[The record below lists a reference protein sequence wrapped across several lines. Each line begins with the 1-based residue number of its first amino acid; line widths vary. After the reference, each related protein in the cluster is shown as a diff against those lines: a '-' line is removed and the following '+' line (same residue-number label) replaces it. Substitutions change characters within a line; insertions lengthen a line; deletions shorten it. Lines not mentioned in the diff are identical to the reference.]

1 MATKKGFTETLQAE
15 KEAAAAAFMSQTGT
29 DQPEGQ
35 DTAKKKKERKSE
47 RLNLTITPSNKE
59 DLVIMSHIERRSIN
73 QIIDSLVD
81 EYLEANQEKIS
92 AYRELFQD

>member
-15 KEAAAAAFMSQTGT
+15 KEAAAAAFMYQTGT

-35 DTAKKKKERKSE
+35 DTAKTKKERKSE

-81 EYLEANQEKIS
+81 AYLEANQEKIS
-92 AYRELFQD
+92 AYRKLFQD